1 MVCEQRGTAWA
12 PAHRQCWLCS
22 RHAGE
27 DPSASLGAGVVPRRR
42 EDVGLVWGV
51 TERPAAELSPPG
63 RGSAPGSAGSA
74 GLCCMHLQP
83 AACSPLQADA
93 HLPASPLPAPSPCV
107 AVSHCVS
114 ALFPTAL
121 PGKASRPRRS
131 LPSQPVTS
139 AMRAQR
145 GRGCAVHTA
154 GASSGV
160 WGGSVRRTACAVQAA
175 WQHRLCRRHV
185 CEGRGFALAAGNATG
200 GRRSSPVGHSPS
212 LPNRGSPIAEKIAAV
227 GCWGSVGRR
236 DGRDGVTC
244 SRRGQ
249 GATARVSRQPALALC
264 RAPGAWHG
272 CFATA
277 G

>member
-1 MVCEQRGTAWA
+1 MGTRAPPALALLPPRRGRTLPPLSA
-12 PAHRQCWLCS
+12 PEWSH
-22 RHAGE
+22 
-27 DPSASLGAGVVPRRR
+27 GAGK
-42 EDVGLVWGV
+42 VWGWCGASQSSRRQSSPLLAV
-51 TERPAAELSPPG
+51 AACQAPPAAQD
-63 RGSAPGSAGSA
+63 SAAHTC
-74 GLCCMHLQP
+74 LQHLQP

-93 HLPASPLPAPSPCV
+93 HLPASPLPAPSPC
-107 AVSHCVS
+107 AAAAHRVS
-114 ALFPTAL
+114 ALFPAAL

-145 GRGCAVHTA
+145 GRGCAAHTA
-154 GASSGV
+154 GAGSGV
-160 WGGSVRRTACAVQAA
+160 RGGSMRRTACAVQAA

-185 CEGRGFALAAGNATG
+185 CKGCGFALAAGNATG
-200 GRRSSPVGHSPS
+200 GRRNSPVGRSPS
-212 LPNRGSPIAEKIAAV
+212 LPNRGSPMAEKIAAV
-227 GCWGSVGRR
+227 GCRGPAGRR

-264 RAPGAWHG
+264 RAPGARHG